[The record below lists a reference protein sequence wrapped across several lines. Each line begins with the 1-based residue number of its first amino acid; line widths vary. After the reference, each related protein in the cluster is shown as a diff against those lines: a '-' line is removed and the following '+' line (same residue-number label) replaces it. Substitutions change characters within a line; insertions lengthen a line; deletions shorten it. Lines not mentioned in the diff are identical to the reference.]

1 MRLLPF
7 EYAVRNLG
15 RSPGRTAGT
24 FIGAALV
31 VLLLLAA
38 GGFVRGMEKSLAD
51 SGRDDNVIVL
61 GAGSEESIERSEIS
75 ASVPDQLLATVD
87 GIREQL
93 GVAYVSPE
101 IHMAML
107 IRTDRDQPEGL
118 QAVLRGVTSAA
129 FLVHPQV
136 RIVEGRAPRD
146 GYDEVMVGALVSAR
160 LGVSADKLQV
170 GRTLWFDDR
179 PWTIVGRF
187 AAPGTVKHAEI
198 WLPLQNLLVANKR
211 TTISCVIA
219 TLDTAEFA
227 DVDAFAKQRLDLE
240 LTTMRESDYYAE
252 LARFYSPIRAM
263 VWVTAALIGLGG
275 LLGGLNTVYGA
286 FVSRIRELATLQTL
300 GFSRLSI
307 VVNLIEESVLIS
319 AAGAVLAAG
328 VGLAVLDQISVRF
341 SMGAFALTLDAPVIA
356 AGLGLGL
363 LLGVIGALPPA
374 WRCLHPPI
382 RDALYTA

>member
-1 MRLLPF
+1 MKLIPF

-15 RSPGRTAGT
+15 RSPVRTAGT
-24 FIGAALV
+24 FVGAALV
-31 VLLLLAA
+31 VMLLLAA
-38 GGFVRGMEKSLAD
+38 GGFVRGMEKSLSD
-51 SGRDDNVIVL
+51 SGRDDNVILL
-61 GAGSEESIERSEIS
+61 GAGSEESIERSEIA
-75 ASVPDQLLATVD
+75 ASVADQLLGTVS
-87 GIREQL
+87 GIRQEL
-93 GVAYVSPE
+93 GVPYVSPE

-107 IRTDRDQPEGL
+107 VRTERNEAQGM
-118 QAVLRGVTSAA
+118 QAVLRGVTTSA

-146 GYDEVMVGALVSAR
+146 GHDEVMVGELVSSR
-160 LGVSADKLQV
+160 LGVSADKLTV

-240 LTTMRESDYYAE
+240 LNAIRESDYYAE
-252 LARFYSPIRAM
+252 LARFYAPIRAM
-263 VWVTAALIGLGG
+263 VWLTAALIGLGG
-275 LLGGLNTVYGA
+275 VLGGLNTVYGA

-307 VVNLIEESVLIS
+307 VINLIQESVLIS
-319 AAGAVLAAG
+319 AAGAVLAAV
-328 VGLAVLDQISVRF
+328 VGLALLDQISVRF
-341 SMGAFALTLDAPVIA
+341 SMGAFALTIDAPVLA